1 MAAETSLPGR
11 VLELMQ
17 RDGKPVSVRE
27 LVRRL
32 RLDSDERRELK
43 AVLRRMLSDGEVVKI
58 RGARVG
64 LPSRMNLVVGRLN
77 CNPAGYGFVVPELG
91 KRGHGD
97 VYVSA
102 MNMKE
107 ALHGDR
113 VVARIEKHTPKG
125 AEGRIIRI
133 LERRLQRLVGR
144 FEQDGRV
151 GGRVVPFDKRV
162 LHELFVPAGDE
173 AGARAGQMV
182 AAEITR
188 PPTATRNPIGRVLEV
203 LGAAEDPGVDLKVV
217 MAKYS
222 LPDAFPDEVEAEGA
236 RVPQQVGPEDVQG
249 RTDFRAWPTVTID
262 PENARDH
269 DDAISLDELP
279 QGRWRLGVHIAD
291 VAHYVA
297 PGSLL
302 DQEAYLRGTSVYF
315 PDRVVPMLP
324 HALSRCG
331 SAGTSAAR
339 STSTCPSPS

>member
-43 AVLRRMLSDGEVVKI
+43 AVLRRMLSDG
-58 RGARVG
+58 
-64 LPSRMNLVVGRLN
+64 
-77 CNPAGYGFVVPELG
+77 
-91 KRGHGD
+91 
-97 VYVSA
+97 
-102 MNMKE
+102 
-107 ALHGDR
+107 
-113 VVARIEKHTPKG
+113 
-125 AEGRIIRI
+125 
-133 LERRLQRLVGR
+133 
-144 FEQDGRV
+144 
-151 GGRVVPFDKRV
+151 
-162 LHELFVPAGDE
+162 
-173 AGARAGQMV
+173 
-182 AAEITR
+182 
-188 PPTATRNPIGRVLEV
+188 
-203 LGAAEDPGVDLKVV
+203 
-217 MAKYS
+217 
-222 LPDAFPDEVEAEGA
+222 EVEAEGA

-324 HALSRCG
+324 HALSSNICSLVEHQDRLTQTVVLELDARG
-331 SAGTSAAR
+331 KVRKVEFHDGVIRSAAR
-339 STSTCPSPS
+339 MTYQQVQKIVDGDLALRKEFAPLVGLFERMDQLAALMRKRRDERGS